1 YLYPAKIRRI
11 LKLIFDK
18 IKVGHFSFTLI
29 VASFIWFGYFSAL
42 ISDYMNLE
50 ENLKQRSG
58 GSCEL
63 SNATENLKV
72 YQVNYSGETNDA
84 RSILISEKCI
94 AQIEKTQEADSA
106 FWEPILPISMW
117 SEIPAIKV
125 ISWRMLQRFR
135 NESWAVDALEMIYLE
150 EQELDWAKESGDH
163 LNDAGASL
171 HKDCN
176 GNILQNGDT
185 VTLIK
190 DLDVKGSSLNAKIG
204 TAVRNIRLVH
214 DNPEQIEGKV
224 EGQMIVILTK
234 FVKRQ

>member
-1 YLYPAKIRRI
+1 M
-11 LKLIFDK
+11 
-18 IKVGHFSFTLI
+18 S
-29 VASFIWFGYFSAL
+29 
-42 ISDYMNLE
+42 LE
-50 ENLKQRSG
+50 ENLRNRSG
-58 GSCEL
+58 NSCEL

-72 YQVNYSGETNDA
+72 YLVNYNGESNDQ

-94 AQIEKTQEADSA
+94 AQIEKTEEADSA
-106 FWEPILPISMW
+106 FWEPILPIAMW

-125 ISWRMLQRFR
+125 VSWRMLQRFR
-135 NESWAVDALEMIYLE
+135 NESWAVDALDMIYMEDHELE
-150 EQELDWAKESGDH
+150 WAKESGDH
-163 LNDAGASL
+163 INEAGAAL
-171 HKDCN
+171 HKDSN

>member
-1 YLYPAKIRRI
+1 M
-11 LKLIFDK
+11 
-18 IKVGHFSFTLI
+18 S
-29 VASFIWFGYFSAL
+29 
-42 ISDYMNLE
+42 LE
-50 ENLKQRSG
+50 ENLRNRSG
-58 GSCEL
+58 NSCEL
-63 SNATENLKV
+63 SNTTEHLKV
-72 YQVNYSGETNDA
+72 YLVNYNGESNDL

-94 AQIEKTQEADSA
+94 AQIEKTEEADSA
-106 FWEPILPISMW
+106 FWEPILPIAMW

-125 ISWRMLQRFR
+125 VSWRMLQRFR
-135 NESWAVDALEMIYLE
+135 NESWAVDALDMIYMEDYELE
-150 EQELDWAKESGDH
+150 WAKESGDH
-163 LNDAGASL
+163 INEAGAAL
-171 HKDCN
+171 HKDSN

-234 FVKRQ
+234 FVKKQ